1 MSGAPEKNAQPGLA
15 ETARAGA
22 WAQSRMIF
30 RAIFAPPMGRRIIVL
45 MAVLIAAILAT
56 TYGQLALNEWNQPFY
71 DAITRRDLNDFL
83 YQLAVYFFIVGILLV
98 LDVLQRWLNETAKFR
113 LRENL
118 TRDLLKL
125 WMAPRRA
132 FWLATGGNA
141 MGVNPDQRMSE
152 DALKLTDLSF
162 DLSTGLFRSTV
173 LLAGFAGV
181 LWNISKNFTF
191 RVGAVDYTIPGFML
205 WAALSYAVIGSLL
218 SYWVGRSLVT
228 RNADRYAREADLR
241 FALVRINEHVD
252 GIALADGEPGEL
264 RRVETH
270 VDNLMFAMRRLV
282 RGLTNLT
289 WVTAG
294 FGWITG
300 IAPILVA
307 APLYFS
313 GKTSFGGMMMAAAAF
328 TQAQGS
334 LRWFVDNFSAIADWR
349 ASLLRVANFRAAL
362 VATESSHAAGSRID
376 YAEGP
381 PGAMVFEELQVE
393 SPVGREGFHER
404 RVVIRAGEHTLI
416 CGAPGEG
423 KTPLFRAISGL
434 WPWGSGRIV
443 RPRDESVMYVPRGTP
458 YLPRGTLREV
468 LAYPLMTDRFADG
481 DYLEAL
487 QRTGLGRYASSLDA
501 QQRWDRELREDE
513 QMALALARVVLRAPP
528 WVVFDDTFSSMEDE
542 TLERVIEMFMHELT
556 KTTVIHVGRS
566 AQMHLPLFAR
576 VLHLRRVP
584 SERSIEEHWVT
595 ERILRKAR

>member
-1 MSGAPEKNAQPGLA
+1 MSDAPETNATPGLPEA
-15 ETARAGA
+15 ARASA
-22 WAQSRMIF
+22 WSQIRMIL
-30 RAIFAPPMGRRIIVL
+30 RAIFAPPAGRRIIVL
-45 MAVLIAAILAT
+45 FTVLIAAILAT
-56 TYGQLALNEWNQPFY
+56 TYGQLTLNEWNQPFY

-83 YQLAVYFFIVGILLV
+83 YQLGVYFLIVGALLV
-98 LDVLQRWLNETAKFR
+98 LDVLQSWLNETARFR
-113 LRENL
+113 MRENL

-132 FWLATGGNA
+132 FWLATGGNS
-141 MGVNPDQRMSE
+141 MGVNPDQRMTE
-152 DALKLTDLSF
+152 DALKLCDLSF
-162 DLSTGLFRSTV
+162 GLSTGLFRSTV
-173 LLAGFAGV
+173 LLVGFAGV
-181 LWNISKNFTF
+181 LWTISKNFTF
-191 RVGAVDYTIPGFML
+191 RVGAVDYVVPGFML
-205 WAALSYAVIGSLL
+205 WAALSYAVVGSLL
-218 SYWVGRSLVT
+218 SYFVGRSLVT

-241 FALVRINEHVD
+241 FALVRVNEHVD
-252 GIALADGEPGEL
+252 GIALADGEQDER
-264 RRVETH
+264 RRVEMH
-270 VDNLMFAMRRLV
+270 LDNLMLAMRRLV

-307 APLYFS
+307 APLYFT

-334 LRWFVDNFSAIADWR
+334 LRWFVDNFSALADWR
-349 ASLLRVANFRAAL
+349 AALLRVANFRAAL
-362 VATESSHAAGSRID
+362 VATESQHSAESRIE

-381 PGAMVFEELQVE
+381 PGAMAFEELQVE
-393 SPVGREGFHER
+393 SPVGREGFNER

-443 RPRDESVMYVPRGTP
+443 RPLDEAAMYVPRGTP

-468 LAYPLMTDRFADG
+468 LAYPLMTDRFAYR
-481 DYLEAL
+481 DYSQALE
-487 QRTGLGRYASSLDA
+487 RTGLGRYAKSLDV

-528 WVVFDDTFSSMEDE
+528 WVVFDDTFSAMEDE
-542 TLERVIEMFMHELT
+542 TLERVVEMFMHELT
-556 KTTVIHVGRS
+556 HTTVIYVGRS
-566 AQMHLPLFAR
+566 TQMHLPLFAR

-584 SERSIEEHWVT
+584 SGGNIEETWVT
-595 ERILRKAR
+595 ARILRKVR